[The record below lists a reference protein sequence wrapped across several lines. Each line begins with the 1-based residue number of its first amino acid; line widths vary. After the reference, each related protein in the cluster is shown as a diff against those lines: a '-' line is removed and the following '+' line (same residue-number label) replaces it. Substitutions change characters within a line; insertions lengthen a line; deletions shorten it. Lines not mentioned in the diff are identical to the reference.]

1 MKKFIIKYNLELF
14 TVLVLLLTLIDCIL
28 YSGISP
34 FRKLI
39 NLFLILGVLHE
50 WEEKRFPGGFFE
62 LMANKF
68 GIKGEK
74 EIFDRGGLI
83 VVLYWIV
90 ITSIP
95 YLFDQ
100 HTFLVL
106 VPVVLGFFEAFVH
119 TMGIFIHKM
128 KKPYTPG
135 LITAWIMAF
144 ASVYTIW
151 YLESKGLVT
160 AGDYLLGVVL
170 MFGSFILMDIAIFRT
185 IGLSPAEMKEKVKL
199 LTQKIIRIT
208 QSKWKE

>member
-1 MKKFIIKYNLELF
+1 MKKFIFKYNLELF
-14 TVLVLLLTLIDCIL
+14 TVLVFLLTVIDCIL

-39 NLFLILGVLHE
+39 NLFLIIGVLHE

-68 GIKGEK
+68 GLTPEK
-74 EIFDRGGLI
+74 EKFEQSGSVVILYWIIITAVPFIFDR
-83 VVLYWIV
+83 YA
-90 ITSIP
+90 
-95 YLFDQ
+95 
-100 HTFLVL
+100 FLVL

-144 ASVYTIW
+144 ASVYTVY
-151 YLESKGLVT
+151 YLASNHLAAASDYI
-160 AGDYLLGVVL
+160 AGVIL
-170 MFGSFILMDIAIFRT
+170 MFGSFILMDVA
-185 IGLSPAEMKEKVKL
+185 
-199 LTQKIIRIT
+199 IIRIFGVSPAHIRERIKMMT
-208 QSKWKE
+208 K